1 MEDSS
6 STNSTTQ
13 LRQEEL
19 IFGTNNKKQWP
30 VVTCNSK
37 DNHYTEGQNARLQSG
52 MITIALCLFLF

>member
-30 VVTCNSK
+30 VVTAKIIITQK
-37 DNHYTEGQNARLQSG
+37 DKMQGFNPV
-52 MITIALCLFLF
+52 